1 MHSVMFVCTANI
13 CRSPMAMGLMRKL
26 VQASGSDWRVESS
39 GTWAI
44 NGEPA
49 AINTQKVLEARGI
62 DIRSHRSRL
71 ITRELMRQFNLILTM
86 ERGHKEALSIEFPD
100 LAGRVHLLSEMVGDV
115 YDINDPIGGP
125 LVDFQDT
132 AKEIDQIFSDGF
144 EKIEA
149 LSEDPSSNSR

>member
-1 MHSVMFVCTANI
+1 
-13 CRSPMAMGLMRKL
+13 MGLMRKL

-149 LSEDPSSNSR
+149 LSEDPCSNS

>member
-1 MHSVMFVCTANI
+1 
-13 CRSPMAMGLMRKL
+13 MGLMRKL

-62 DIRSHRSRL
+62 DIRSYRSRL

-149 LSEDPSSNSR
+149 LSEDPCSNS